1 MKNIKKI
8 AKLISEAKA
17 NGTLIDSSK
26 IKEIQ
31 TIDDAYLLQNS
42 AINISNL
49 NQHGWKVGA
58 TSATAQKQLKVTE
71 PITGP
76 IFKEHIYDSPSK
88 ISVFPNHHTH
98 VECEFAFKFKNKLV
112 PKKNKY
118 KLDEIINSI
127 DCLIPVIEVV
137 GCRYKSGFKNMGPI
151 KLISDFGVHIA
162 IIKGMEIRNWKDID
176 LPYSKVSLFLN
187 DKKLIEG
194 DGSQVLG
201 SPLNVLEW
209 ATNHL
214 SKYNKTINNGDMI
227 STGTCTGLTPIKSDD
242 KIIADFHELG
252 RIELEILKN

>member
-8 AKLISEAKA
+8 AKLIFEAKA

-58 TSATAQKQLKVTE
+58 TSATAQKKLKVTE

-98 VECEFAFKFKNKLV
+98 VECEFAF
-112 PKKNKY
+112 
-118 KLDEIINSI
+118 
-127 DCLIPVIEVV
+127 
-137 GCRYKSGFKNMGPI
+137 
-151 KLISDFGVHIA
+151 
-162 IIKGMEIRNWKDID
+162 
-176 LPYSKVSLFLN
+176 
-187 DKKLIEG
+187 
-194 DGSQVLG
+194 
-201 SPLNVLEW
+201 
-209 ATNHL
+209 
-214 SKYNKTINNGDMI
+214 
-227 STGTCTGLTPIKSDD
+227 
-242 KIIADFHELG
+242 
-252 RIELEILKN
+252 